1 MNFPLL
7 SPAALD
13 NAVYT
18 LVARELGV
26 ANAMRFIAQHNRP
39 DGIDYTRDRHNWL
52 HQGTD
57 DVERLLKESS
67 SGLDQMMS
75 GLRRIQLKT
84 SSKVSGRKRK

>member
-1 MNFPLL
+1 MNLPLL

-52 HQGTD
+52 PQDAD
-57 DVERLLKESS
+57 DIEHLLSEPS
-67 SGLDQMMS
+67 SGFEQLMS
-75 GLRRIQLKT
+75 ESQGIQLKAG
-84 SSKVSGRKRK
+84 SKVRGRMRK